1 MAAAQA
7 LAKLAAEPLVPL
19 KSPRLYGADISAETA
34 KRWYRVGFRSP
45 VNGLRIKLEALFQGR
60 VLYTSR
66 DAYARFLVAV
76 NQDPNP
82 PTRSR
87 RRPRARGGK

>member
-7 LAKLAAEPLVPL
+7 LARLASEQLFPL
-19 KSPRLYGADISAETA
+19 KSPRSYGADISADTA
-34 KRWYRVGFRSP
+34 KRWYRSGFRSP

-66 DAYARFLVAV
+66 EAYARFLVAV
-76 NQDPNP
+76 NVDPAT

-87 RRPRARGGK
+87 RRPRRRGK